1 MRTLVWVTPDFFIET
16 DIYVISE
23 LAKYYKIHW
32 IIEHGSNKANIPFYS
47 DIQKLAVTEGL
58 MIEYVQRPRAHA
70 LSLKF
75 WGYYWK
81 LISKMKSYKPDAI
94 YSAILGIPYI
104 PFCILRISPKKIV
117 FAAHNVTTPKGV
129 KHYKLTKLYMG
140 LTLGWFQNF
149 QNFSNSQL
157 ELLRRE
163 YKNKNNFYAPFVLK
177 DYGKFTNKPN
187 EVISFLSYGRI
198 RGYKSIEVLIE
209 AAQRVKKQS
218 DVPFKV
224 IIAGACDNWNFY
236 QEKIN
241 CPELFDLRIK
251 NVDNEDIPNLFG
263 EAHYTVLPYQDIA
276 QSGALFV
283 CINYSKPSILSSLP
297 AFTEYI
303 TDNEEGLFIRPAD
316 VDDLTEKMLYVLNN
330 HDKIYPVLVRNLDE
344 MKCENFTKEVVVA
357 KYRKYFDSLLCR
369 N

>member
-218 DVPFKV
+218 VFHLRLSLQGLV
-224 IIAGACDNWNFY
+224 IIG
-236 QEKIN
+236 I
-241 CPELFDLRIK
+241 
-251 NVDNEDIPNLFG
+251 
-263 EAHYTVLPYQDIA
+263 
-276 QSGALFV
+276 
-283 CINYSKPSILSSLP
+283 SI
-297 AFTEYI
+297 
-303 TDNEEGLFIRPAD
+303 R
-316 VDDLTEKMLYVLNN
+316 
-330 HDKIYPVLVRNLDE
+330 
-344 MKCENFTKEVVVA
+344 
-357 KYRKYFDSLLCR
+357 RK
-369 N
+369 